1 MPVQWRS
8 VPALI
13 HLDINRQGCNNTGL
27 ISVGSQQGSALFY
40 PANASGIRQ

>member
-8 VPALI
+8 VPVLI
-13 HLDINRQGCNNTGL
+13 HLDIYRQGCIKTGL
-27 ISVGSQQGSALFY
+27 ISVGSLQGSALFY